1 MSTSGLDIIRA
12 EHRSLASVLHA
23 LQYLARQIRDAGAT
37 PDYGLLRLIIDYIE
51 EFHQRYHHPKED
63 EYLFRAI
70 RTRTQEADVP
80 LAVLEA
86 EHAEGDGRLRSLRAA
101 LNRLQA
107 SNGAASADLGRA
119 VDDYSEF
126 HWRHMR
132 REEDEVMPI
141 AERVLTA
148 QDWAA
153 MNAAFTAND
162 DPLFGQ
168 ARREEFEALFKL
180 IVNLA
185 PPPIGYGATS

>member
-1 MSTSGLDIIRA
+1 MTASALDIIRA

-23 LQYLARQIRDAGAT
+23 LQYLARQIRDGGAT
-37 PDYGLLRLIIDYIE
+37 PDYGLLRLIVDYIE

-70 RTRTQEADVP
+70 QARTREADLP

-86 EHAEGDGRLRSLRAA
+86 EHAEGDGRLRNLRAA
-101 LNRLQA
+101 INHLQA
-107 SNGAASADLGRA
+107 SEGQASAEFARA
-119 VDDYSEF
+119 VEDYSEF

-148 QDWAA
+148 QDWATIG
-153 MNAAFTAND
+153 AAFTAHD
-162 DPLFGQ
+162 DPLFGE

-185 PPPIGYGATS
+185 PPPIGYGAVS